1 MLNTILKAIDREEIM
16 DVVLSQE
23 PLMNIIRVISGIGQ
37 EILISLFGNMLPRL
51 EVYVDQNGWAF
62 VKIISKI

>member
-1 MLNTILKAIDREEIM
+1 M

-51 EVYVDQNGWAF
+51 EVYVDQNG
-62 VKIISKI
+62 